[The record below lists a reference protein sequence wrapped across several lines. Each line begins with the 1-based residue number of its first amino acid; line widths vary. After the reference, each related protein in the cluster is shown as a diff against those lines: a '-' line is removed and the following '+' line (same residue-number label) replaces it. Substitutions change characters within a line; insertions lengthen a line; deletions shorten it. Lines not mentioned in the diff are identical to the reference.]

1 MVLKIP
7 QKVLK
12 NQYRLFSGGL
22 AVNLP
27 RPSYQS
33 NKDETYFRARL
44 ALMIKPTLSAMSTR
58 KKALMDLVREGML
71 STLAYQSNKR
81 TLSILTRLKS
91 ECQNITLEDSHV
103 WIPINMVTLPNVI
116 MRHQQNGRLGS
127 GIARVLYYP
136 KEHHD

>member
-58 KKALMDLVREGML
+58 KKALMDLVREG
-71 STLAYQSNKR
+71 